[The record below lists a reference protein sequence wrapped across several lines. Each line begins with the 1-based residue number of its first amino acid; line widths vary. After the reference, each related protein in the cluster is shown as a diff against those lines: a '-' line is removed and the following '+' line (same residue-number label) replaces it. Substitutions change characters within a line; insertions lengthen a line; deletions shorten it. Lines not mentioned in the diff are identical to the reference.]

1 MSGRARRKPPE
12 MGGRGGVTCDE
23 SKKWGVACG
32 ENGCV
37 RHCLGELGAKG
48 ELVDFVLEGLD
59 DSTEL
64 A

>member
-1 MSGRARRKPPE
+1 
-12 MGGRGGVTCDE
+12 MGGGGGGGLTCDE